1 MFRAI
6 LRKLTGAVS
15 RLELVKSGRD
25 RAFESFFEGIKSG
38 RLKPAD
44 ALPVWERLESFELR
58 HKQLV
63 SGKLSRQSGQE
74 LLVGYNYLA
83 DYVGAVS
90 RSLIHPDLGR
100 SRSLHPQRFQCLYNA
115 VASGSITCEELKQGA
130 SLRRQAPAGGSDL
143 LAKLWGD
150 LAS

>member
-6 LRKLTGAVS
+6 FRRLTGALS
-15 RLELVKSGRD
+15 RQERVKSGRD
-25 RAFESFFEGIKSG
+25 RAFQSFFEAVRSG

-44 ALPVWERLESFELR
+44 ALPVWERLENFELR
-58 HKQLV
+58 HHQLV
-63 SGKLSRQSGQE
+63 SGKLSRQGGQE

-100 SRSLHPQRFQCLYNA
+100 SRSLHPQRFQCLYNG
-115 VASGSITCEELKQGA
+115 VASGNISCDELKQGA
-130 SLRRQAPAGGSDL
+130 SLRRQSPTGGSAL